1 MGVVSLNRR
10 AIQALVSVIASLS
23 ACVSRQVP
31 QTMAAPMLA
40 TSFDAMVADS
50 IAEGFITRLLT
61 SESTLEEPDSLF
73 AEGALVIT
81 DGEGRSTLP
90 RLAGVGVGGRVQL
103 VTSQVSTSGAFVY
116 AVLEYRW
123 LPLFESDAV
132 RVGVATVVIAR
143 RRDDSWRIMHL
154 HSSSPAAERP
164 DAPRPA
170 PPDTLDSPGR
180 GGRNP

>member
-1 MGVVSLNRR
+1 MPLAALSVVTG
-10 AIQALVSVIASLS
+10 
-23 ACVSRQVP
+23 CVSRPVP
-31 QTMAAPMLA
+31 QALPTPTVA
-40 TSFDAMVADS
+40 TSVDALVADS
-50 IAEGFITRLLT
+50 IAEGMITRLLT

-73 AEGALVIT
+73 ADGALVVT

-103 VTSQVSTSGAFVY
+103 VTSQVSTSGSFVW

-143 RRDDSWRIMHL
+143 RRDDTWRIVHL

>member
-1 MGVVSLNRR
+1 VTRDESQVTTLLLGAVMLTG
-10 AIQALVSVIASLS
+10 
-23 ACVSRQVP
+23 CVSRQVP
-31 QTMAAPMLA
+31 ETMATPTLT
-40 TSFDAMVADS
+40 TSIEVMVADS
-50 IAEGFITRLLT
+50 IADAMITRLLA

-73 AEGALVIT
+73 ADGVLVIT

-103 VTSQVSTSGAFVY
+103 VTSQVSTSGAFVWG
-116 AVLEYRW
+116 VLEYRW

-132 RVGVATVVIAR
+132 RVGVASVMIAKGR
-143 RRDDSWRIMHL
+143 AGEWRIIHL

>member
-1 MGVVSLNRR
+1 MP
-10 AIQALVSVIASLS
+10 QA
-23 ACVSRQVP
+23 
-31 QTMAAPMLA
+31 TLA
-40 TSFDAMVADS
+40 TSLDAMVADS

-73 AEGALVIT
+73 ADGVLVIT
-81 DGEGRSTLP
+81 DGEPRTTLP

-103 VTSQVSTSGAFVY
+103 VTTQVSASGAFVWG
-116 AVLEYRW
+116 VLEYRW

-132 RVGVATVVIAR
+132 RVGVATIVIAK
-143 RRDDSWRIMHL
+143 RRDESWRIIHL
-154 HSSSPAAERP
+154 HSSAPAAERP

>member
-1 MGVVSLNRR
+1 MPF
-10 AIQALVSVIASLS
+10 LVAG
-23 ACVSRQVP
+23 CVSRQVP
-31 QTMAAPMLA
+31 VTMATPTLA
-40 TSFDAMVADS
+40 TSVDAMAADS
-50 IAEGFITRLLT
+50 IAEGFIARLLT
-61 SESTLEEPDSLF
+61 SESTLEEPDSLL
-73 AEGALVIT
+73 ADGVLVIT
-81 DGEGRSTLP
+81 DGEPRATLP

-103 VTSQVSTSGAFVY
+103 VTTQVSASGAFVWGM
-116 AVLEYRW
+116 LEYRW

-132 RVGVATVVIAR
+132 RVGVATVVIAKL
-143 RRDDSWRIMHL
+143 RDGSWRIIHL